1 LAALLRLHFPVSL
14 RRPGGSRVHRQE
26 GTLNQIA
33 SVSCDSDISVGG
45 QVLRSLRDLDG
56 LLKSTAMSAAS
67 MIPGFAGVAA
77 AAATVTFDLSQRF
90 WIGAILSGS
99 SMIPLIG
106 YLPGGCKIVWN
117 IRAINK
123 CLGQIEG
130 LLPEIATVPSLV
142 SKVIEVTTKHYDRV
156 RRVPMATNIS
166 SKLSRIIQFCEEHRQ
181 GALSEGQ
188 SY

>member
-1 LAALLRLHFPVSL
+1 
-14 RRPGGSRVHRQE
+14 
-26 GTLNQIA
+26 
-33 SVSCDSDISVGG
+33 
-45 QVLRSLRDLDG
+45 
-56 LLKSTAMSAAS
+56 
-67 MIPGFAGVAA
+67 
-77 AAATVTFDLSQRF
+77 
-90 WIGAILSGS
+90 
-99 SMIPLIG
+99 MIPLIG